1 MIGESSYSK
10 GDEALFDLIGDLQH
24 IAMFDRTS
32 KRLLKKGLHK
42 ENVTVAY
49 VLEFMKREFPFFS
62 FKACRAEGRSLGE
75 CSLNS
80 NTYYFDSKKQYVLD
94 LFHKAQICVYNQSFL
109 ASPYRIVYEKTFQGY
124 V

>member
-49 VLEFMKREFPFFS
+49 VLEFMKREFPFS
-62 FKACRAEGRSLGE
+62 VSRLVVQKAG
-75 CSLNS
+75 
-80 NTYYFDSKKQYVLD
+80 
-94 LFHKAQICVYNQSFL
+94 H
-109 ASPYRIVYEKTFQGY
+109 
-124 V
+124 